1 MSRDSTNALDVL
13 DSIISGL
20 EHDLEAAQ
28 DRIIELEAQI
38 EDFED
43 EVKDL
48 NTQITENAP

>member
-13 DSIISGL
+13 DSIIAGL

-28 DRIIELEAQI
+28 ARIEGLEAKI

-48 NTQITENAP
+48 KTQITENAP